1 MGKAASRRDA
11 DSIVVFSPFGLGA
24 LDLAV
29 ADYVRKLG
37 LAQGKG
43 RMIESFLPLA
53 IGRETQSAVTK
64 QSRIRRDSSQRLIFR
79 RSKDRRG

>member
-11 DSIVVFSPFGLGA
+11 DSRVVFSPLGLGS

-29 ADYVRKLG
+29 ADFVRKLG

-43 RMIESFLPLA
+43 MMIESFLPEPLVE
-53 IGRETQSAVTK
+53 RHNRQ
-64 QSRIRRDSSQRLIFR
+64 
-79 RSKDRRG
+79 